1 MRRRQDN
8 RPIRSKRDW
17 QRMSKEHRKARRRN
31 RPPSQSWFTRVRRRY
46 PLLVLV
52 IPVAALLL
60 WMVAFGSDRYPDL
73 FPGFLRETGAGGSSS
88 LPRVLRGGDALNS
101 RKTNAP
107 QSAPG
112 RSLSGRVSH
121 VRDGDTVEVAGTP
134 IRIAALDCAE
144 KGTAKGDAATRRMRR
159 LVSGKKL
166 DCTLTGRR
174 SYDRQV
180 GSCRLG
186 DGRDIAA
193 IMISEGACRRW
204 R

>member
-17 QRMSKEHRKARRRN
+17 QRMAKEHKKMRRRN
-31 RPPSQSWFTRVRRRY
+31 RPPSQSWLTRFRRY
-46 PLLVLV
+46 PLMILV
-52 IPVAALLL
+52 IPAAALAL

-73 FPGFLRETGAGGSSS
+73 FPGLLREGGGSGSAS

-101 RKTNAP
+101 RKTSTP
-107 QSAPG
+107 QSLSG

-144 KGTAKGDAATRRMRR
+144 KGTAQGNAATRRMRQ
-159 LVSGKKL
+159 LVSGERL

-193 IMISEGACRRW
+193 IMILEGACRRW